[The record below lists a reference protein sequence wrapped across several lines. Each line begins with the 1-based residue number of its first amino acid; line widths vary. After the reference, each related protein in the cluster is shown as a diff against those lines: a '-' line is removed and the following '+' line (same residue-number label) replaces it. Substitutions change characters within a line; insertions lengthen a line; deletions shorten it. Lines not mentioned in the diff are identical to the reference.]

1 VTQTELPAY
10 AGTTVLEVMAEAK
23 RYNQYLASLIDR
35 HLKPDFKVLDFGAG
49 TGTFALPLLRQ
60 GVEVMCAESDVVLRG
75 RLRAAGAPVAGALDD
90 IPDHSLDLIYTLN
103 VLEHS
108 ADDAGTVRTFATKL
122 KPGGTLIVYVP
133 AFNILYSS
141 FDARIGHLRRYR
153 RAALAK
159 LIMEP
164 GLRVVESR
172 YVDSIGF
179 FTALLFRVF

>member
-1 VTQTELPAY
+1 
-10 AGTTVLEVMAEAK
+10 MAEAK

-35 HLKPDFKVLDFGAG
+35 HLQPDFKVLDFGAG

-60 GVEVMCAESDVVLRG
+60 GVEVMCAEADVVLHG

-103 VLEHS
+103 VLEHI

-133 AFNILYSS
+133 
-141 FDARIGHLRRYR
+141 
-153 RAALAK
+153 
-159 LIMEP
+159 
-164 GLRVVESR
+164 
-172 YVDSIGF
+172 
-179 FTALLFRVF
+179 